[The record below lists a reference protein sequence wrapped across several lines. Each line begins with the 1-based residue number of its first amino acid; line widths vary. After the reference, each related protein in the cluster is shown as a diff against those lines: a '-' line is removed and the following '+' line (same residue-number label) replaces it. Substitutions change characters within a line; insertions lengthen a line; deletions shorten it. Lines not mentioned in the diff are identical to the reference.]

1 MTTKYTYQPETIAQ
15 VTKLT
20 PGTIAHQSHLL
31 GMHSAEPLIVALDS
45 MIRYAKAHKARFESP
60 LAEDYFL
67 GPQWLEAVKGIRAL
81 LNGDGA
87 VAHEL
92 GRTTDSKDNGACEGM
107 FWAALE
113 AAGFADDSETV
124 DMTERD

>member
-1 MTTKYTYQPETIAQ
+1 MNTKYTYQPETIAK
-15 VTKLT
+15 VATLT
-20 PGTIAHQSHLL
+20 PGTIAYQSHLL

-60 LAEDYFL
+60 LADDYVL
-67 GPQWLEAVKGIRAL
+67 GPQWLDALKGLRGL
-81 LNGDGA
+81 LNGNGA

-92 GRTTDSKDNGACEGM
+92 GRTSDSKDNGACEAM

-113 AAGFADDSETV
+113 AAGYTEETANL
-124 DMTERD
+124 